1 MPTSAR
7 NKGRCE
13 HPYSVLKGVKK
24 LTDFV
29 HLHLHSEYSL
39 LDGAAEI
46 KKVIKRAKELG
57 FPSVAITD
65 HGAMYGV
72 IDFYTEAKA
81 NGIKPI
87 IGCEVYTAPVS
98 RFDKYSETGTK
109 PYGHLVL
116 LCKNEAGYKNL
127 MALVTKSNTEGFY
140 YKPRVDMELLKKHSD
155 GLVALSACLRGD
167 VPMAYLKSGYDAAKK
182 KAEEFIE
189 IFGRDNFFL
198 EIQNHGLEEEKKICT
213 AFAELSRELGIG
225 IVATNDVHYVNKED
239 SLMQDVLSCIQ
250 TGKKLSDTD
259 RMKMNSDDYYLKS
272 TEEMLSLFSS
282 FSEAIENTV
291 KIADMCNLTID
302 MDTIHLPRI
311 DIPENPNHE
320 EYLENLC
327 MQGLSQKYT
336 SVTEEIISRLKFE
349 LNVINSM
356 GYTDYF
362 LVVYDFIK
370 YAKTNG
376 IPVGPGRGSAAGSL
390 ASYCLDITEID
401 PIENGLIFE
410 RFLNPERV
418 SMPDIDIDLCFERRD
433 EVREYVSSKYGADR
447 VSQIVTFGTMAAKA
461 AIKDV
466 ARVMGADISLASKLS
481 NLIPN
486 VLHIT
491 LSEALKSSEELRQMY
506 VSFGEV
512 KSIIDIA
519 MAIEGFPRHTS
530 VHAAG
535 VVIGDDVLSNYVPLQ
550 TSDTGLIT
558 QYPMSALE
566 KIGLLKM
573 DFLGLRNLTVIKDT
587 EELVKSYLDKD
598 FDIEKIPLCDKKT
611 FELIKKGD
619 TDAVFQLENPGLQS
633 FLRKFKPEKLE
644 DIIITTSIYRPGP
657 MEQIPQFLK
666 NVKNPSST
674 QYEHPLLENIL
685 KSTYGVIV
693 YQEQVMDI
701 VRTLAGYSMG
711 RADLVRRAMA
721 KKKQDV
727 MQRERQIFIHGLCE
741 DGKVLIDGAIRRG
754 IDEEKANKIFD
765 FLIDFANYA
774 FNKSHA
780 ACYALVAYRTAYLK
794 AHYPTHYLASV
805 LKNYAGYMGKA
816 IKYISSF
823 KKYGVQLLP
832 PDVNKS
838 YSHFT
843 PEGNNVRFGLCW
855 LKNVGVSFPKNIE
868 KERIDGGEFKSFTD
882 FIKRMCFYDINKRSI
897 EAMIKCGCFDSLY
910 PNRRV
915 LIFNFERLIDEHLSS
930 ARATGRGQVNWLS
943 LDKEENKMPQMRLVS
958 EDYKDYSFDEK
969 LSFENEIGG
978 MYFSGHPLDKYALK
992 AEAFS
997 EMTIA
1002 EAAQNTLN
1010 DGRQIS
1016 LCGSISSFSV
1026 RKTKS
1031 GKLIASFTLSDYSG
1045 TSNVIAFE
1053 TVYAKY
1059 QDILKNGQALALTV
1073 RLNAKDDED
1082 SCEMILSGAVSLE
1095 DLKISAD
1102 KVLYVKASDT
1112 EAFNKIK
1119 KICAQYK
1126 GQNKLCI
1133 YLEESS
1139 QYLWA
1144 DKDHGI
1150 ELNDELFDKLSSFVG
1165 KENVKIK

>member
-1 MPTSAR
+1 M
-7 NKGRCE
+7 NN
-13 HPYSVLKGVKK
+13 
-24 LTDFV
+24 FV

-39 LDGAAEI
+39 LDGAAAIKSVI
-46 KKVIKRAKELG
+46 KKAKELDMK
-57 FPSVAITD
+57 SIAITD

-140 YKPRVDMELLKKHSD
+140 YKPRVDMELLREHSD
-155 GLVALSACLRGD
+155 GIIALSACLRGD
-167 VPMAYLKSGYDAAKK
+167 VPMAYLKSGYDAAKE
-182 KAEEFIE
+182 KAEEFID
-189 IFGRDNFFL
+189 IFGKDNFFL
-198 EIQNHGLEEEKKICT
+198 EIQNHGLSEEEKICS
-213 AFAELSRELGIG
+213 AFSELSRELGVG
-225 IVATNDVHYVNKED
+225 LVATNDVHYVNKED
-239 SLMQDVLSCIQ
+239 ALMQDVLSCIQ

-272 TEEMLSLFSS
+272 SEEMHSLFSS
-282 FSEAIENTV
+282 FPEAIENTV
-291 KIADMCNLTID
+291 KIAGMCNLTID
-302 MDTIHLPRI
+302 MDTVHLPKI
-311 DIPENPNHE
+311 DIDGNPNHE
-320 EYLENLC
+320 DYLKKLC
-327 MQGLSQKYT
+327 MRGLKQKYT
-336 SVTEEIISRLKFE
+336 SVTEDIISRLEFE
-349 LNVINSM
+349 LKVINSM

-370 YAKTNG
+370 YAKTSG

-390 ASYCLDITEID
+390 VSYSLDITEID

-466 ARVMGADISLASKLS
+466 ARVMGADIALASRLS
-481 NLIPN
+481 GLIPN

-491 LSEALKSSEELRQMY
+491 LSKALKSSEELRQMY
-506 VSFGEV
+506 TSSGEV

-587 EELVKSYLDKD
+587 EELVKSYIDKD

-611 FELIKKGD
+611 FELIKRGD
-619 TDAVFQLENPGLQS
+619 TDGVFQLENPGLQS
-633 FLRKFKPEKLE
+633 FLRKFKPESLN

-657 MEQIPQFLK
+657 MEQIPKFLQ
-666 NVKNPSST
+666 NVKNPSAIR
-674 QYEHPLLENIL
+674 YEHPLLEDIL

-727 MQRERQIFIHGLCE
+727 MQREREIFINGLCE
-741 DGKVLIDGAIRRG
+741 DGRVVIDGAVRRG
-754 IDEEKANKIFD
+754 IDELKANKIFD
-765 FLIDFANYA
+765 YLIDFANYA

-823 KKYGVQLLP
+823 KKYGVDLLP

-843 PEGNNVRFGLCW
+843 PEGSNVRFGLCW

-868 KERIDGGEFKSFTD
+868 KERKDGGEFKSFTD

-915 LIFNFERLIDEHLSS
+915 LIFNYERLIDEHLSS

-943 LDKEENKMPQMRLVS
+943 LDKEETKMPPMRLVS

-978 MYFSGHPLDKYALK
+978 MYFSGHPLDRYAFK
-992 AEAFS
+992 AEVFS

-1002 EAAQNTLN
+1002 EATENTLN
-1010 DGRQIS
+1010 DGKQVN
-1016 LCGSISSFSV
+1016 LCGSISELSI

-1031 GKLIASFTLSDYSG
+1031 GRLIASFTLSDYSAFSG
-1045 TSNVIAFE
+1045 VIAFE
-1053 TVYAKY
+1053 TVYSRY
-1059 QDILKNGQALALTV
+1059 QNILKNGQVLALTV
-1073 RLNAKDDED
+1073 KLNAKDDED
-1082 SCEMILSGAVSLE
+1082 SCEMILSGAAALE
-1095 DLKISAD
+1095 DLKVTGD
-1102 KVLYVKASDT
+1102 KVLYVKAANKDT
-1112 EAFNKIK
+1112 FDKIK
-1119 KICAQYK
+1119 NICTQYK
-1126 GQNKLCI
+1126 GNNKLCI

-1144 DKDHGI
+1144 DNEHGVA
-1150 ELNDELFDKLSSFVG
+1150 LNDELFDKLSSFVG
-1165 KENVKIK
+1165 KENVKIR